1 MRTSVPSAGS
11 PGLAYGSSLR
21 AVAQAF
27 DPDLASVVGAV
38 PAWSGLK
45 PKVASLGGGITNR
58 NFRVDIAGQSFVV
71 RLFGKDSE
79 LLGIDRAAE
88 HQAATSAAKAGVAPE
103 VVEYLPELRALVT
116 RFVDADP
123 LPPQDLERR
132 EVLEQVVRSVKAIH
146 AMGHL
151 RSTFD
156 SFGVVRDYRTV
167 AEEHGVRVPDE
178 YGSVLAFADRIERAF
193 GRAPIPPRPCH
204 NDLLN
209 ANFLV
214 KEGRVLIVDYEYA
227 GMGDL
232 FFDLGNL
239 SINNGISEQ
248 AQMLLLELYFDRVT
262 PALVARLKLMR
273 VMSDFRE
280 AMWGVVQQGL
290 STLDFDYVDYAG
302 RHFTRCLES
311 AGDARFTGWLEDAAT
326 GM

>member
-21 AVAQAF
+21 AVAQAL
-27 DPDLASVVGAV
+27 DPDLASVVAAV
-38 PAWSGLK
+38 PAWSGLE

-58 NFRVDIAGQSFVV
+58 NFRVGIAGQSFVV

-167 AEEHGVRVPDE
+167 AEEHGVRVPD
-178 YGSVLAFADRIERAF
+178 STD
-193 GRAPIPPRPCH
+193 P
-204 NDLLN
+204 DLLN
-209 ANFLV
+209 S
-214 KEGRVLIVDYEYA
+214 G
-227 GMGDL
+227 
-232 FFDLGNL
+232 
-239 SINNGISEQ
+239 
-248 AQMLLLELYFDRVT
+248 
-262 PALVARLKLMR
+262 
-273 VMSDFRE
+273 
-280 AMWGVVQQGL
+280 
-290 STLDFDYVDYAG
+290 
-302 RHFTRCLES
+302 
-311 AGDARFTGWLEDAAT
+311 
-326 GM
+326 

>member
-1 MRTSVPSAGS
+1 
-11 PGLAYGSSLR
+11 
-21 AVAQAF
+21 
-27 DPDLASVVGAV
+27 
-38 PAWSGLK
+38 
-45 PKVASLGGGITNR
+45 
-58 NFRVDIAGQSFVV
+58 
-71 RLFGKDSE
+71 
-79 LLGIDRAAE
+79 
-88 HQAATSAAKAGVAPE
+88 VAPE

-123 LPPQDLERR
+123 LPPQALERR

-146 AMGHL
+146 AMGHIT
-151 RSTFD
+151 STFD

-167 AEEHGVRVPDE
+167 AEEHGVRVPGE

-193 GRAPIPPRPCH
+193 GRTPIPPRSCH

-239 SINNGISEQ
+239 SINNGITEQ

-290 STLDFDYVDYAG
+290 STLDFDYVDYAR

-311 AGDARFTGWLEDAAT
+311 AADARFTGWLEEAAT